1 MQSFQTRVIEEK
13 RELDEKLFK
22 LRAFLAELPTTV
34 DLAEE
39 ERLRSQES
47 YMDLYSS
54 VLAERIE
61 AFDGS

>member
-13 RELDEKLFK
+13 RELDEKLSK

-47 YMDLYSS
+47 YGPL
-54 VLAERIE
+54 L
-61 AFDGS
+61 